1 MHRLLARRFIYYSFF
16 MRSIFSIV
24 LMLFF
29 STMGMTQRTAI
40 EAAFDSAVQ
49 QGFSGV
55 LLVAKKGKPIV
66 ERVAGYRHFETKA
79 PLQFSDVFELASV
92 SKQFTAMAIMMLQ
105 EEGRLQYD
113 DSLSKFID
121 LPYTGVTIRQLL
133 NHTSGLPDYQAVM
146 DEHWDKTKVAG
157 NEDCIRLLRQ
167 YQPPMLFTAGEQYR
181 YSNTGY
187 LLLASVVE
195 KVSGE
200 DFISFLRQRIFTPLN
215 MKDTDIR
222 TLEAKAATPNFAA
235 GHLKDATGNYINA
248 NKFHSSDYTVWLGN
262 RKGPGRISSTAA
274 DLLRWDKALY
284 KNKLVQRSTLQQ
296 AFTPATLNNGQL
308 NMYGFGWDI
317 ETHPVLGNIVK
328 HNGDNPGYSTQIIRC
343 IDKRYTVIVLCNNAH
358 PSFRKL
364 LSNIMQVLA
373 AEERM

>member
-1 MHRLLARRFIYYSFF
+1 MKKFCLIITALCFTVTCMA
-16 MRSIFSIV
+16 
-24 LMLFF
+24 
-29 STMGMTQRTAI
+29 QRGAI
-40 EAAFDSAVQ
+40 DAAFDSAVQ

-66 ERVAGYRHFETKA
+66 ERAAGYRHFETKE

-92 SKQFTAMAIMMLQ
+92 SKQFTALAIMMLQ
-105 EEGRLQYD
+105 EDGRLQYD
-113 DSLSKFID
+113 DSLSKYID
-121 LPYTGVTIRQLL
+121 LPYSGVTIRHLL

-146 DEHWDKTKVAG
+146 DAHWDKTKVAG

-167 YQPPMLFTAGEQYR
+167 YQPPVLFAPGEQYR

-200 DFISFLRQRIFTPLN
+200 DFIAFLQQRIFTPLR

-222 TLEAKAATPNFAA
+222 TLEAKAATINFAA
-235 GHLKDATGNYINA
+235 GHLKDTTGAYINA

-262 RKGPGRISSTAA
+262 RKGPGRISSTAS
-274 DLLRWDKALY
+274 DLLRWDKTLY
-284 KNKLVQRSTLQQ
+284 KKRLVQRSTLAQ
-296 AFTPATLNNGQL
+296 AFSAATLNNGQL
-308 NMYGFGWDI
+308 SMYGFGWEI

-364 LSNIMQVLA
+364 LSNIMQALA
-373 AEERM
+373 AEESE

>member
-1 MHRLLARRFIYYSFF
+1 
-16 MRSIFSIV
+16 MRKFC
-24 LMLFF
+24 LMLL
-29 STMGMTQRTAI
+29 TLCYTTIGVAQRTAI
-40 EAAFDSAVQ
+40 DAAFDSAVQ

-55 LLVAKKGKPIV
+55 LLVAKKGKPLV
-66 ERVAGYRHFETKA
+66 ERATGYRHFETQT

-113 DSLSKFID
+113 DSLSRYIE
-121 LPYTGVTIRQLL
+121 LPYTGITIRQLL

-146 DEHWDKTKVAG
+146 DAHWDKTKVAG
-157 NEDCIRLLRQ
+157 NDDCIRLLRQ
-167 YQPPMLFTAGEQYR
+167 YQPPMLFTPGAQYR

-200 DFISFLRQRIFTPLN
+200 DFISFLRQRIFAPLK
-215 MKDTDIR
+215 MKHTDIR
-222 TLEAKAATPNFAA
+222 TLEAKAATLNFAA
-235 GHLKDATGNYINA
+235 GHLKDATGTYINA

-296 AFTPATLNNGQL
+296 AFSAAKLNNGEL
-308 NMYGFGWDI
+308 SMYGFGWDL
-317 ETHPVLGNIVK
+317 ETHSVLGNIVK

-343 IDKRYTVIVLCNNAH
+343 IDKRYTVIVLCNNVH

-364 LSNIMQVLA
+364 LSNIMQALA
-373 AEERM
+373 AEKTQ